1 MTLAEAVES
10 FLFHCQ
16 YEKNLS
22 PKTLRAYNTDLRQFT
37 AFPRPGEQ
45 AEDIALLG
53 KTELRPYIQS
63 LFGRYQ
69 GKTVKRKVATL
80 KALFRFL
87 ERDEAIAVNP
97 FHRMDVRIREPARL
111 PRTIPIHE
119 LRLLFGHLRDRV
131 AAASPDVPGRSR
143 LVRDLAILE
152 MMFATGARV
161 SEVCGLN
168 LCDLDT
174 LEGWVRIFGK
184 GARERLVQLCH
195 PETITS
201 LREHQ
206 QMRGIAAPEEPLF
219 LSARGTRLTEQS
231 VRVLLRRYAR
241 AAGVR
246 SPVRPHLV
254 RHSVATLLLEQGVDI
269 RQIQFLLGHSS
280 IATTQI
286 YTNVDSRSQ
295 RAVLTDKHPRRL
307 MELG

>member
-16 YEKNLS
+16 FEKHLS
-22 PKTLRAYNTDLRQFT
+22 PKTLRAYSTDLRQFT
-37 AFPRPGEQ
+37 SFPRDSGI
-45 AEDIALLG
+45 AADISLLG

-63 LFGRYQ
+63 LFGRFQ

-80 KALFRFL
+80 KALFRYL
-87 ERDEAIAVNP
+87 ERDEMIVTNP
-97 FHRMDVRIREPARL
+97 FHRMDVRIKEATRL
-111 PRTIPIHE
+111 PRTIPIGQ
-119 LRLLFGHLRDRV
+119 LRLLFNHLRNGV
-131 AAASPDVPGRSR
+131 EAASPDVPGRGR

-161 SEVCGLN
+161 SEVCNLN

-195 PETITS
+195 PVTIAS
-201 LREHQ
+201 LREHERI
-206 QMRGIAAPEEPLF
+206 RGTAGPEEPLF

-231 VRVLLRRYAR
+231 VRVLLRRYAK
-241 AAGVR
+241 AAGVQ

-286 YTNVDSRSQ
+286 YTHVDSRSQ
-295 RAVLTDKHPRRL
+295 RAVLSSSHPRL
-307 MELG
+307 LL